1 MVQIFLETFWKHPII
16 LQPLG
21 FFEIL
26 LTPLTLQTYQFFHIQ
41 KHTKKWG
48 GNLISVQWN
57 AATLNPTSFCL
68 GRYPYSTTFQN
79 LLSDFEAP
87 NCPNNIPEDSRRLR
101 IILYYVFFSPE
112 TNIPG
117 IRFSG
122 LIWRL
127 SGVRLVFRYYQL
139 NSSIHYIIYIIL
151 CHWTWP
157 QISKYLLKEMWTHT
171 NIMSLVALYLALL
184 PSVHCTCAPR
194 ELFTPR
200 DWAGSSIVADG
211 VWVPGIGVP
220 GVLRIQHLAKIF
232 VGIHKCTKNHVQ
244 LVMSIVNIY
253 IYLFIYLYV
262 YIHSYGMIKCRT
274 WPWGNAISFFNF
286 SASCTWIPMDS
297 SRHLHQKIRT
307 CFINLLRV
315 LLLNKHQII
324 KKTHTKQAKITKWKG
339 FYCRNLYEP
348 CTKPQA
354 KIFWDECHPTTICPK
369 SRPHVVEVLLHPLDL
384 NIEIASYLDRFSGL
398 RAGFLE
404 CFPRQKKKHGEQ
416 RTEHVGP

>member
-1 MVQIFLETFWKHPII
+1 MGWKLDFCAMKRSNLKSNIFLFGKIPLLHHLSKSVVRFWGSKLPEQHPWRFTETQNYFI
-16 LQPLG
+16 L
-21 FFEIL
+21 
-26 LTPLTLQTYQFFHIQ
+26 
-41 KHTKKWG
+41 
-48 GNLISVQWN
+48 
-57 AATLNPTSFCL
+57 
-68 GRYPYSTTFQN
+68 
-79 LLSDFEAP
+79 
-87 NCPNNIPEDSRRLR
+87 
-101 IILYYVFFSPE
+101 FFSPE

-127 SGVRLVFRYYQL
+127 SGVRVVFRYYQL

-244 LVMSIVNIY
+244 LVMSIGNIY
-253 IYLFIYLYV
+253 IYIYT
-262 YIHSYGMIKCRT
+262 YIST
-274 WPWGNAISFFNF
+274 
-286 SASCTWIPMDS
+286 PMAWS
-297 SRHLHQKIRT
+297 
-307 CFINLLRV
+307 N
-315 LLLNKHQII
+315 
-324 KKTHTKQAKITKWKG
+324 
-339 FYCRNLYEP
+339 
-348 CTKPQA
+348 
-354 KIFWDECHPTTICPK
+354 
-369 SRPHVVEVLLHPLDL
+369 VEHDR
-384 NIEIASYLDRFSGL
+384 EETRFRFSIFPHPALGYL
-398 RAGFLE
+398 WILVDNCTRKSELVSSTSLE
-404 CFPRQKKKHGEQ
+404 FF
-416 RTEHVGP
+416 V